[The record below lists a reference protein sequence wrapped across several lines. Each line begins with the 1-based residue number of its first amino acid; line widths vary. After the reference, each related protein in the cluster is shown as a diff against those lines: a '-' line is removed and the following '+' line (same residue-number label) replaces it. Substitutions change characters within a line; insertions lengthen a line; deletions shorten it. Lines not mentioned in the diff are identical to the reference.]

1 MHDKS
6 MSMKSKNPDR
16 GPPIREGA
24 HHYDKGY
31 ESDESYFSPRDAFPD
46 DHHRGNEYMQL
57 QNEIVSR
64 DSKKLVRGKF
74 TKIA

>member
-16 GPPIREGA
+16 GPPMLEGA

-31 ESDESYFSPRDAFPD
+31 ESDENYFSPRKEFPE
-46 DHHRGNEYMQL
+46 DHERGNSYMMM
-57 QNEIVSR
+57 QNEICSR
-64 DSKKLVRGKF
+64 DSKKLKRGKF